1 MSQPTD
7 ERRGDD
13 GFAPGAK
20 PGPPYYVSREEEL
33 ELRIRASQGI
43 VLNKVPTSLVIGQAT
58 SFDDYVRQLMIPKR
72 VLELAR
78 KASTIRLSAWEAEA
92 IRASIAP
99 GGGLLREIL
108 EKKAE

>member
-13 GFAPGAK
+13 GFASGAK
-20 PGPPYYVSREEEL
+20 PGPPYYVNRQEEL
-33 ELRIRASQGI
+33 ELRIKASQGI
-43 VLNKVPTSLVIGQAT
+43 LLNKVPTSMVIGQAT
-58 SFDDYVRQLMIPKR
+58 SFDDYVRQLMIPTR

-78 KASTIRLSAWEAEA
+78 KASSIRFSAWEAEA

-99 GGGLLREIL
+99 GDGLLRRIML
-108 EKKAE
+108 EKA